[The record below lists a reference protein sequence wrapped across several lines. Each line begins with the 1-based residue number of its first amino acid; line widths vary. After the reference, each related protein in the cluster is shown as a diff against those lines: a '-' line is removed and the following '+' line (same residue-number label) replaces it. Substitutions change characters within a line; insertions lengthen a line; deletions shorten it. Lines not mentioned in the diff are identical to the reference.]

1 MATTKYTQEQIN
13 AALAEELRLNPSLSQ
28 AALTS
33 AGKSLGLSDAQIN
46 AAFDT
51 IAGFNAQGQYDAA
64 DYIANRVSG
73 TPDYQMVVDAANAAN
88 PYSAQNMAKV
98 DVTRQGQYVTD
109 PITGKPVA
117 LSAYSAGFD
126 INNPTALTY
135 LGELASRGGTDSTSQ
150 AFNAIATP
158 AQKAEATRL
167 YAIEKARL
175 EEIDRVNALNAS
187 KGLLNN
193 NVGGTVVGDKTYT
206 ADETA
211 LYNAYRSGN
220 IAEVNRLLAANK
232 LTGADVKSTFGL
244 TDADIAWIT
253 NNAGG
258 KFYSPTG
265 TGTVTPT
272 GITGVINT
280 IAGNQNKAATPTGQF
295 RELFP
300 SFAESKRLAGQMV
313 AGRPTTESIISMI
326 NSNAARP
333 VTVDGVNY
341 SAPESAAFNA
351 YRSGNM
357 PEFNRLTQLN
367 QLTAPAMQTKFGLS
381 DADMAYITGERGGVF
396 YNPTGTQ
403 QAAPTSLNNVL
414 SMISK

>member
-1 MATTKYTQEQIN
+1 MATQSEIN
-13 AALAEELRLNPSLSQ
+13 AALGLPAGINPDGSW
-28 AALTS
+28 
-33 AGKSLGLSDAQIN
+33 
-46 AAFDT
+46 
-51 IAGFNAQGQYDAA
+51 NAQDYMARRVAGQVDTQA
-64 DYIANRVSG
+64 
-73 TPDYQMVVDAANAAN
+73 QVDAARAAN

-109 PITGKPVA
+109 PTTGNPVA

-158 AQKAEATRL
+158 AEADRL
-167 YAIEKARL
+167 WSIEKARL
-175 EEIDRVNALNAS
+175 EGIDRQAGLLDTTTGVTGGTTGTNRYAAGSVVNADGS
-187 KGLLNN
+187 VT
-193 NVGGTVVGDKTYT
+193 VGNKTYT
-206 ADETA
+206 AAEAA
-211 LYNAYRSGN
+211 LYNAYLDGN
-220 IAEVNRLLAANK
+220 MAEFNRLTALNK
-232 LTGADVKSTFGL
+232 FTLPDMQAKFGL
-244 TDADIAWIT
+244 TDADMAWIT

-265 TGTVTPT
+265 TT
-272 GITGVINT
+272 GITGIINT
-280 IAGNQNKAATPTGQF
+280 IAGNQNQVATQTAPVGQF

-313 AGRPTTESIISMI
+313 ANRPTTESIISMI

-333 VTVDGVNY
+333 TTVGGIDY
-341 SAPESAAFNA
+341 SAPEAALYNA
-351 YRSGNM
+351 YRAGNM
-357 PEFNRLTQLN
+357 PEFNRLTQAN
-367 QLTAPAMQTKFGLS
+367 QLTAPAMQSKFGLT
-381 DADMAYITGERGGVF
+381 DADMSWITNNAGGVF

-403 QAAPTSLNNVL
+403 QVAPPSLNNVL